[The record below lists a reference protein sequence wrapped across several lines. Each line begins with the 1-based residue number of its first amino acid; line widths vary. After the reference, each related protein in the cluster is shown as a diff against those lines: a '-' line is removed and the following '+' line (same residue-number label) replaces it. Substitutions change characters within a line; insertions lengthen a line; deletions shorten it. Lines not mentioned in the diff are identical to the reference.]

1 MLWEKAP
8 NKVPVAI
15 TIQGGSGRLEN
26 LGTLQVDMDCPVYIA
41 RNILMQALGSKLNDG
56 TGFKFLSQGKAVS
69 TQDEKNVARLAFHSR
84 TIRRAKKSGLSRR
97 IRRERKRTCGHAQF

>member
-8 NKVPVAI
+8 NKVPVVI

-41 RNILMQALGSKLNDG
+41 RNILMQALGSDK
-56 TGFKFLSQGKAVS
+56 TA
-69 TQDEKNVARLAFHSR
+69 LAPIFF
-84 TIRRAKKSGLSRR
+84 IMAAKD
-97 IRRERKRTCGHAQF
+97 

>member
-8 NKVPVAI
+8 NKVPVVI

-69 TQDEKNVARLAFHSR
+69 TQDEKKRKLVDVAHQHLSPVTRELENAL
-84 TIRRAKKSGLSRR
+84 TIAVSGPG
-97 IRRERKRTCGHAQF
+97 T